1 MGNMQDYGLAVF
13 NEQGANVL
21 ADELFTPKLI
31 GTMVLKCDGRF
42 GLWVRNEAG
51 EWLDNNDARYNIPL
65 GALRGRGR
73 PEPPY
78 TWGKPIQE
86 KMHER
91 FPDRFSW
98 RYQFALYGSADRDQA
113 GLPLLPAVIHGWGGK
128 PCDHTKLKMAQLLV
142 SSVVSGQ
149 DLQSARI
156 FHALEKGRDI
166 PKNWSRRVEDYRFL
180 PPTGLPCAV
189 TFRSTSLDPAD
200 PTAGFGL
207 VAYLGGL
214 LEVEMTANTQIELH
228 FYDMAGIPQDYFAKC
243 SNVMRPESYGLAVF
257 DDEPPMMQ
265 YAMPVHAANNGFSQ
279 RLEFGQMERARYF
292 FADTDSDWRLIRRN
306 MVRALE
312 HGEHTHNRR
321 ILAAFLEGSADAP
334 LRYERYNTASR
345 RLRLLSNAD
354 TVKKGTQLKRQIMRV
369 RDRDCAL
376 YTLQA
381 GHDYAKVCTPAQHAA
396 GGLFVRPGGGAAEQA
411 AGVGRFSRFENQIGN
426 VPLFRPSE
434 NTVSDTYKSLWANP
448 AKLKIQMVPTTGANG
463 KTVWLPEAGANNPK
477 LDAIY
482 RNPVKLKE
490 LNDAFQQQKWGLQL
504 AYSSAAGVPLNYEV
518 PNPDYDADRAAQDMA
533 KLRAERLEMLKL
545 EAESWLE
552 HSEAAMKE
560 MDDRFQAWK
569 GLRDFLDS
577 AIDTTES
584 DMSFT
589 FPFFGMPAYRHSGD
603 RLEMLQ
609 YLSLLN
615 PATKLPDY
623 LPENWLLCRTPD

>member
-1 MGNMQDYGLAVF
+1 MQDYGLFVF
-13 NEQGANVL
+13 NEQGTNVL
-21 ADELFTPKLI
+21 ASELFTPKLI
-31 GTMVLKCDGRF
+31 GTMVLKRDG
-42 GLWVRNEAG
+42 GTDLWVRNESG
-51 EWLDNNDARYNIPL
+51 EWLNNNDGRYNLPL
-65 GALRGRGR
+65 RELRGRGR

-86 KMHER
+86 RMHER
-91 FPDRFSW
+91 FPDQFSW
-98 RYQFALYGSADRDQA
+98 RYQFALYGATNPDEA
-113 GLPLLPAVIHGWGGK
+113 GAALLPAVIHGWGGK
-128 PCDHTKLKMAQLLV
+128 PRDDAKLQMAQLLV

-156 FHALEKGRDI
+156 LHALQKGQTL
-166 PKNWSRRVEDYRFL
+166 PKNWDGLSGNPAHM

-189 TFRSTSLDPAD
+189 TFRSTSLNPAD

-207 VAYLGGL
+207 VVYLGGL

-243 SNVMRPESYGLAVF
+243 SNVMQPESYGLAVF
-257 DDEPPMMQ
+257 DYEPAMTQ
-265 YAMPVHAANNGFSQ
+265 YAMPVHVANNGFAQ

-292 FADTDSDWRLIRRN
+292 FADTDNGRLTRRS

-312 HGEHTHNRR
+312 RGEHADNRR
-321 ILAAFLEGSADAP
+321 KLAAFLEGSADAP

-354 TVKKGTQLKRQIMRV
+354 TVKKGTQLERQIVRV
-369 RDRDCAL
+369 RNRDCAL

-396 GGLFVRPGGGAAEQA
+396 GGLFSRPSGGAAEQA

-426 VPLFRPSE
+426 VPLSRQPES
-434 NTVSDTYKSLWANP
+434 TVSDTYQSLWANP

-482 RNPVKLKE
+482 RDPAKLKE

-504 AYSSAAGVPLNYEV
+504 AYSSATGVPLNYDI

-545 EAESWLE
+545 DAQSWLE
-552 HSEAAMKE
+552 HSEASMRE
-560 MDDRFQAWK
+560 LDNRFQAWK
-569 GLRDFLDS
+569 GLRDFLD
-577 AIDTTES
+577 AVADTTES
-584 DMSFT
+584 DMSFVL
-589 FPFFGMPAYRHSGD
+589 PFFGMPAYRHSGD
-603 RLEMLQ
+603 RLEMFQ
-609 YLSLLN
+609 YLSLLW
-615 PATKLPDY
+615 PETKLPDY
-623 LPENWLLCRTPD
+623 LPANWLLCRTPA